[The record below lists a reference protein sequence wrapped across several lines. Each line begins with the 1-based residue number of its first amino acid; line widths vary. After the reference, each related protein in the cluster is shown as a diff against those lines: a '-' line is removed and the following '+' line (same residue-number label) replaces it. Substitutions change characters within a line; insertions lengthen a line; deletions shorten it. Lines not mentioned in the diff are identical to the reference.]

1 MSLFL
6 KRILLALSLILLTHT
21 TKAFSLL
28 GPFDSWQAANLGYNP
43 FGGDLGGPKNL
54 GEEWRWTT
62 PIITYAFEESFI
74 NWFGTNGIRAVES
87 AIGAYT
93 NKLWTNISRI
103 NLLQQPLKTKRIHP
117 TAQALGLLD
126 LKSETMS
133 LLAEQL
139 GLASAERWVWAL
151 RARTVQNNITN
162 YLVIPRNFDP
172 FTLKPT
178 PYVNGVRFSYNI
190 SEFAAANFTGLEFYD
205 AVEFLVD
212 VTQAGNAGS
221 VSGNV
226 GFAPFLG
233 IGAPLLPGEYFTG
246 LTRDDIGGL
255 KYIYSENN
263 INTEITAA
271 GTTFLTVDSNTV
283 QFVQGIDLFTFI
295 SNSVFTN
302 PTNLLAQ
309 FPALILITN
318 TVGTTSIFTTNIF
331 ITNLVATAPFLDV
344 SQPILITNRDLFTFS
359 EQSRTNGPNALRN
372 LYPNLIFTSTN
383 SSFVNQITPV
393 LTLTNLPWS
402 APGDPPQVVT
412 TFVTNLVTQ
421 FQYTFA
427 NIVTNYASAVTDL
440 ELWNVSL
447 APYATPTDLILF
459 TNRVV
464 TRVPKTSG
472 GFYIFDRATNNS
484 LVGYAFTNQFGA
496 PNPTSTTLVVNTNL
510 TSANPLTGEFT
521 ASVNIFTNTVYAAYP
536 IFINA
541 SLGPQLV
548 TNVTL
553 TLAPRFTSTFGNI
566 TVFPAPGTNQGQLLR
581 TITYL
586 PPALPV
592 QTEVFVPSAF
602 PEGTVLILDT
612 NQFRLIPGAEIRT
625 TGFVTNTLIAF
636 TNAQTGAFIIQELVR
651 QTNGILFAVN
661 PIIQVNATAAALRP
675 GVNAIRFVPVVHT
688 DFFGQTNYFQT
699 NFYQSIIITNGIA
712 FTNTFRRV
720 GPADI
725 VFRAADNQITGGI
738 PAPLM
743 VARFTGFPLNAPPPG
758 QGPGVITPPTQITY
772 TKLVPSKFNSNPGGT
787 DELNSS
793 DWETWGSFDG
803 TTIVPR
809 IYPEDIQT
817 QVTLEDIA
825 LGRIR

>member
-6 KRILLALSLILLTHT
+6 KRILLALSLVLLTHT
-21 TKAFSLL
+21 ANAFSLL
-28 GPFDSWQAANLGYNP
+28 GPFDSWQAANLGYDPNNE
-43 FGGDLGGPKNL
+43 DLGGPKNL
-54 GEEWRWTT
+54 GEEWRYTT

-74 NWFGTNGIRAVES
+74 NWFGTNGIREVEK

-103 NLLQQPLKTKRIHP
+103 NLLQQPLKTRRVHS
-117 TAQALGLLD
+117 TAQALGLID
-126 LKSETMS
+126 LKSQTMP

-151 RARTVQNNITN
+151 RARTVQNNVTN

-178 PYVNGVRFSYNI
+178 PYVNGIRFSYNI
-190 SEFAAANFTGLEFYD
+190 TEFPATFTGLEFYD

-221 VSGNV
+221 VSGPV
-226 GFAPFLG
+226 GFSPFLG

-246 LTRDDIGGL
+246 LTRDDVAGL

-263 INTEITAA
+263 INTETTAPN
-271 GTTFLTVDSNTV
+271 TTFLTVDTSTVLTV
-283 QFVQGIDLFTFI
+283 QGTDLFSFL

-309 FPALILITN
+309 FPGLTLITN
-318 TVGTTSIFTTNIF
+318 TIGITNVRTTNVF
-331 ITNLVATAPFLDV
+331 ITNIVASAPFLDT
-344 SQPILITNRDLFTFS
+344 SLPTLITNLDLFVFS
-359 EQSRTNGPNALRN
+359 EQSRTNGANQLRA
-372 LYPNLIFTSTN
+372 LYPNLIITGTN
-383 SSFVNQITPV
+383 GTFANEITPV
-393 LTLTNLPWS
+393 STLTNLPWA
-402 APGDPPQVVT
+402 APGDPPVVVT
-412 TFVTNLVTQ
+412 TFVTNLTRQ

-427 NIVTNYASAVTDL
+427 NVVTNYASAVTDL
-440 ELWNVSL
+440 ELWVVTQ
-447 APYATPTDLILF
+447 APYSTPTDLILF
-459 TNRVV
+459 TNRVSL
-464 TRVPKTSG
+464 RVPKTSG
-472 GFYIFDRATNNS
+472 GFYIFDRATNNA
-484 LVGYAFTNQFGA
+484 LVGYAFTNQFGT
-496 PNPTSTTLVVNTNL
+496 PNLQATTVVVNTNL
-510 TSANPLTGEFT
+510 TGTNALTGEFT
-521 ASVNIFTNTVYAAYP
+521 AVVNNFTNTVYAAYP

-541 SLGPQLV
+541 NLGPQLV
-548 TNVTL
+548 TNVTSIVV
-553 TLAPRFTSTFGNI
+553 PRFTSTFGNTTI
-566 TVFPAPGTNQGQLLR
+566 FPAPATNQGQILR

-592 QTEVFVPSAF
+592 QTEVAVSSPF
-602 PEGTVLILDT
+602 PEGTILILDT

-636 TNAQTGAFIIQELVR
+636 TNAQTGAFIIQELIR
-651 QTNGILFAVN
+651 QTNGITFFVN
-661 PIIQVNATAAALRP
+661 PVVQVNATAAALRP
-675 GVNAIRFVPVVHT
+675 GVNAIRFVPAVHT

-699 NFYQSIIITNGIA
+699 NFYQSVFITNGIA
-712 FTNTFRRV
+712 ITNLFRRINIPDLVFTASDV
-720 GPADI
+720 G
-725 VFRAADNQITGGI
+725 VTGGT
-738 PAPLM
+738 PAP
-743 VARFTGFPLNAPPPG
+743 VSFARSVGFPQNAPPPG
-758 QGPGVITPPTQITY
+758 QGPGVILPGTQIDY
-772 TKLVPSKFNSNPGGT
+772 TKLVPSKFNSGTTT
-787 DELNSS
+787 DEFSS
-793 DWETWGSFDG
+793 FDWSTWGSFDG